1 MAGVLVKAASGD
13 STGDSQSPLLSE
25 ADCEI
30 LRWWRIN
37 GDGGWKTGLGW
48 TKILD
53 GRGFRHG
60 ILKINFSHFPPSQ
73 KKKRDSQLANRS
85 DGRGIYFDANPSF
98 ASHRPSVRYPIRF
111 LVRGRQGPENSLSLG
126 IDPANARASLL
137 QEWLLTN
144 MNPQLFFCRHHPAF
158 SPLPLFS

>member
-60 ILKINFSHFPPSQ
+60 IDLRKSTFHTSSPLPR

-98 ASHRPSVRYPIRF
+98 TSVHLYNTEIH
-111 LVRGRQGPENSLSLG
+111 G
-126 IDPANARASLL
+126 
-137 QEWLLTN
+137 T
-144 MNPQLFFCRHHPAF
+144 
-158 SPLPLFS
+158 

>member
-1 MAGVLVKAASGD
+1 LAGVLVKAASGD

-60 ILKINFSHFPPSQ
+60 IDLQ
-73 KKKRDSQLANRS
+73 KSTFHTS
-85 DGRGIYFDANPSF
+85 
-98 ASHRPSVRYPIRF
+98 
-111 LVRGRQGPENSLSLG
+111 
-126 IDPANARASLL
+126 
-137 QEWLLTN
+137 
-144 MNPQLFFCRHHPAF
+144 
-158 SPLPLFS
+158 SPLPKQKKETRNSRTVRTDAVYISTQIHIFNLFSFMVKPQ